1 MPATRNTELSRMV
14 PFLALAAT
22 VLVVYFARDLLIPF
36 AFALMFALLLAPVVS
51 RLESRRVPRVA
62 AVAIASILALF
73 VFCGV
78 AYVVAR
84 QLLNVARDLPAYR
97 LNIQKKIASVHS
109 PAEHT
114 LVEAFTAVNDI
125 SSDLALS
132 TGSGADGVQP
142 PLSRP
147 QPVRVI
153 DPNRT
158 QLQSATEVLARILR
172 PVGSFIVVIVFT
184 IYFLA
189 EREDVRR
196 RVLVLAGVGRIR
208 ILNQALEDA
217 TTRIS
222 QYLFL
227 QVTVNLSYGLLF
239 GLGLFALGV
248 PNATLWGAVAGIL
261 RIVPFV
267 GTATGLMLPL
277 ITSIA
282 TSASWAPTAL
292 IFVLFVVLELAAT
305 NVVEPLLLRS
315 RTGISSLALLAMAIF
330 WALLWGWPGLI
341 LSTPLTVCI
350 VVLGR
355 YVPQMSFLHTL
366 LGADAEL
373 SVDALFYE
381 RLLAMDQQ
389 EARAAAVRFLRT
401 NPLVALYDSL
411 FIPALA
417 LIEHD
422 RHQGAFD
429 EARSNFFFLSLGELI
444 AEHGESV
451 AGDLLSAPEDALRT
465 REEFAVVCFSAS
477 DQADAL
483 ATHMLVQV
491 LEQSGLHALYLPS
504 PVSNE
509 ILELLAIEPRTVLF
523 ISALPP
529 FAFAPARALCQRL
542 RTHLPNNRIVIGL
555 WSGKDD
561 PDHTHDI
568 GVERFGQGRP
578 NVVVHSLAHGVRQI
592 IHWRQEPG
600 SKSGIFFSDTVA
612 RP

>member
-1 MPATRNTELSRMV
+1 MPATRNTELSRIV

-62 AVAIASILALF
+62 AVAIASVLALF

-97 LNIQKKIASVHS
+97 LSIQKKIAGVHS

-132 TGSGADGVQP
+132 AGSETAGVQP

-153 DPNRT
+153 DPDRT

-292 IFVLFVVLELAAT
+292 IFLLFVVLELAAT

-373 SVDALFYE
+373 SADALFYE

-389 EARAAAVRFLRT
+389 EARAAAVRYLRT

-411 FIPALA
+411 FIPALG

-451 AGDLLSAPEDALRT
+451 ASDLLSAPEDALRT
-465 REEFAVVCFSAS
+465 RGEFAVVCFSAS
-477 DQADAL
+477 DQADEL

-491 LEQSGLHALYLPS
+491 LEQSGLHTLHLPS

-509 ILELLAIEPRTVLF
+509 MLELLANESRTVLF

-555 WSGKDD
+555 WSGNDD
-561 PDHTHDI
+561 LDHTHDI

-578 NVVVHSLAHGVRQI
+578 NVVVHSLAQGVRQI
-592 IHWRQEPG
+592 THWRQEPD
-600 SKSGIFFSDTVA
+600 SKSGIFFSDVVA